1 MSKIY
6 LPSELI
12 NNNYIYTYNT
22 TNRSFAIVNPS
33 TCAYINQPTSST
45 TRYNECTVYVYQTEL
60 NRYFTTTQTI
70 TTSLSSLTF
79 SSSDF
84 SDSVWYRNDI
94 TDILIIFLI
103 LFIFIIMYPMRLLMR
118 LFGRWLKL

>member
-1 MSKIY
+1 MSKLY

-12 NNNYIYTYNT
+12 NSNYVYSYLVNNRT
-22 TNRSFAIVNPS
+22 FAIVNPS

-45 TRYNECTVYVYQTEL
+45 TRYNECTVYVYQIDL
-60 NRYFTTTQTI
+60 NSYFTTTQTI
-70 TTSLSSLTF
+70 TVGSSSLIL

-94 TDILIIFLI
+94 TDILIITLI
-103 LFIFIIMYPMRLLMR
+103 LFIFIIKYPMRLLMR

>member
-1 MSKIY
+1 MSKFY
-6 LPSELI
+6 LPNELI
-12 NNNYIYTYNT
+12 NSNYIYSYNS

-45 TRYNECTVYVYQTEL
+45 TRYNDCTVYIYQTDL

-70 TTSLSSLTF
+70 TTSLSTLAL

-94 TDILIIFLI
+94 SDILIIFLI

>member
-1 MSKIY
+1 MSKLY

-12 NNNYIYTYNT
+12 NSNYVYSYLVNNRT
-22 TNRSFAIVNPS
+22 FAIVNPS

-45 TRYNECTVYVYQTEL
+45 TRYNDCTVYVYQIDL
-60 NRYFTTTQTI
+60 NSYFTTTQTI
-70 TTSLSSLTF
+70 TVGSSSLIL

-94 TDILIIFLI
+94 TDILIITLI
-103 LFIFIIMYPMRLLMR
+103 LFIFIIKYPMRLLMR